1 MHACFT
7 KRPHLDLIVILIF
20 DQMNYVGSY
29 IFYTDTYRILLWVLI
44 VLVVGGEKNPNP
56 KFGINGC
63 RISYRLAY
71 PNPVTS
77 SIVKRFYDTFYL
89 QKYKFL

>member
-7 KRPHLDLIVILIF
+7 KRPHLDLTVILIF

-44 VLVVGGEKNPNP
+44 VLVVEGEKNPNP
-56 KFGINGC
+56 EKM
-63 RISYRLAY
+63 
-71 PNPVTS
+71 
-77 SIVKRFYDTFYL
+77 VKS
-89 QKYKFL
+89 

>member
-29 IFYTDTYRILLWVLI
+29 MFYTDTYRILLWVLI
-44 VLVVGGEKNPNP
+44 VLVVEGEKNPNP
-56 KFGINGC
+56 EKMAK
-63 RISYRLAY
+63 S
-71 PNPVTS
+71 
-77 SIVKRFYDTFYL
+77 
-89 QKYKFL
+89 

>member
-7 KRPHLDLIVILIF
+7 KRPHLVFLIF

-44 VLVVGGEKNPNP
+44 VLVVEGEKNPNP
-56 KFGINGC
+56 EKM
-63 RISYRLAY
+63 
-71 PNPVTS
+71 
-77 SIVKRFYDTFYL
+77 VKS
-89 QKYKFL
+89 